1 MKDGLTSVYIGDDI
15 DLGRG
20 SFAGAYK
27 DDIGRLAA
35 RSAELI
41 LILGHQANI
50 RTVGQHGVERYE
62 IGRVCRAATG
72 R

>member
-1 MKDGLTSVYIGDDI
+1 M
-15 DLGRG
+15 
-20 SFAGAYK
+20 
-27 DDIGRLAA
+27 
-35 RSAELI
+35 

-72 R
+72 RQSWRGLRARQTRKFIAGKA